1 MQHTTNPNEL
11 IYPIKPMIIVD
22 DFKADVVFVSL
33 SPEIPLSSFSLK
45 ECFTN
50 VQFKNDSK
58 KAWAN
63 ELRKI
68 ADQLDGQES
77 K

>member
-1 MQHTTNPNEL
+1 MQHTTDPNEL
-11 IYPIKPMIIVD
+11 TYPIKPMIFVD
-22 DFKADVVFVSL
+22 DFKADVVSVSL

>member
-11 IYPIKPMIIVD
+11 TYPIEPMIIVD
-22 DFKADVVFVSL
+22 DLKADVVFVSL
-33 SPEIPLSSFSLK
+33 SPEVPLSSFSLK
-45 ECFTN
+45 ECFAN
-50 VQFKNDSK
+50 VQFKKGSN
-58 KAWAN
+58 KAWAK

>member
-11 IYPIKPMIIVD
+11 TYPIKPMIIVD

-50 VQFKNDSK
+50 VQFKNGCE